1 MGGWGGFCC
10 SAHVPLSRTE
20 VPRGTPAQVAPVRV
34 GAAELAGVVAGG
46 ALVDVG
52 AAAARLL
59 VVEAGGAEAAEAPQG
74 VVARRP
80 PADLAVLA
88 LVLIWVTGSRTGSK
102 NKTRGHFPVKGHKQ
116 YWESLL

>member
-1 MGGWGGFCC
+1 M
-10 SAHVPLSRTE
+10 SRTE